1 MSDLMTDSHA
11 PPVYFLLVDD
21 REENLVALEA
31 VLRRD
36 GLELIKARSGAE
48 ALVAMLRYDVA
59 LALID
64 VQMPTMNGFELAELM
79 RGTERTRRIP
89 IIFLTAATV
98 DQQRRFRGYEAGAVD
113 FLHKPI
119 ESDILKSKAEVFFD
133 LYRQRQ
139 DVARHRD
146 ELQAINEENSRLL
159 EQTRRYAEA
168 LKLADQRKNEFLAT
182 LAHELRNPLAPI
194 LSAVQVVRLG
204 ELPQDE
210 LIELHDIIERQVHH
224 MVRLI
229 DDLLDV
235 SRITR
240 GKIEL
245 RYDEVDVADIVRNAV
260 ETSRPLIQ
268 TAGHNLSVHLPETPL
283 KLRGDSVRLAQVVA
297 NLLNN
302 AAKYTP
308 DGGQIDVHVECRDGM
323 VTLRVRD
330 NGIGIP
336 LEMRNDVFDMFTQ
349 VNQHVQHSRG
359 GLGIGLTLVKRMVEM
374 HQGQIEVHSEG
385 EGLGSEFTVS
395 LPLAMA
401 EKTAAAAASTESPT
415 AEAAASRRVLVID
428 DNADAANGL
437 AMLLR
442 TEGHEVRVCLD
453 GASGLEYAEQWKP
466 HVVFLDLGM
475 PEMDGYETARHITS
489 LPDGKEVTL
498 VAVTGWGQ
506 EEDRRRTQDAGFDY
520 HLVKPVDITALHTI
534 FSQIAATP

>member
-1 MSDLMTDSHA
+1 MTDSYA

-48 ALVAMLRYDVA
+48 ALEALLRYDVA

-89 IIFLTAATV
+89 IIFLTAASV

-119 ESDILKSKAEVFFD
+119 EADVLKSKAEVFFD

-168 LKLADQRKNEFLAT
+168 LQLADQRKNEFLAT

-240 GKIEL
+240 GKVEL
-245 RYDEVDVADIVRNAV
+245 RYDEVDMADIVRNAV

-268 TAGHNLSVHLPETPL
+268 TAGHNLSIHLPETPL

-308 DGGQIDVHVECRDGM
+308 EGGQIDVHVERQDDT
-323 VTLRVRD
+323 VVVRVRD

-336 LEMRNDVFDMFTQ
+336 QEMRDDVFDMFTQ

-395 LPLAMA
+395 LPLTMA
-401 EKTAAAAASTESPT
+401 EKTTVAATTQNPNTEATASH
-415 AEAAASRRVLVID
+415 RVLVID

-442 TEGHEVRVCLD
+442 TEGHDVCVCLD

-475 PEMDGYETARHITS
+475 PEMDGYETARQITN
-489 LPDGKEVTL
+489 LPEGKEVTL

-520 HLVKPVDITALHTI
+520 HLVKPADITALKNI
-534 FSQIAATP
+534 FAQIVAPT